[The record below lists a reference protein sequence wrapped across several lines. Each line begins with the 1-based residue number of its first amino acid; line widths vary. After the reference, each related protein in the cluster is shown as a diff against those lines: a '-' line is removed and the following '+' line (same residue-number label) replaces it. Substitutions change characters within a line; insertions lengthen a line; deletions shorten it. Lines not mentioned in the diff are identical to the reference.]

1 MSTYVFFNHLRKPF
15 WLICRAKDK
24 QVIIERVIDLDT
36 YEVDRTNKTKSTKI
50 KRAVLCLTTG
60 QYNLGNGS
68 YTGKLSKRA
77 LEQAVL
83 TNASQFFSQAETELC
98 FDVMRYPASRCYK
111 ARHSRYLWAAIPS
124 SRIDTQLDLPI
135 GLKIKHKVVT
145 IPSIMIA
152 NALLLLSQQ
161 LKIND
166 SRVFLVIIETGL
178 LLVHIKKY
186 RINLLTEISCSH
198 NFASGQQIY
207 ADDLATTIMQHQASQ
222 PAQPAFDLSIAG
234 KYHLVS
240 YDHDLLCVLGKA
252 PIVEAEDVSC
262 LLNKLLYVTD
272 KHSLFTGLLAA
283 QISLMLLGTISTY

>member
-1 MSTYVFFNHLRKPF
+1 MPTDVFFNHLCKPF
-15 WLICRAKDK
+15 WLVCAAKDK
-24 QVIIERVIDLDT
+24 QFIVERVVDVNT
-36 YEVDRTNKTKSTKI
+36 YEVDKTNKSKSATI
-50 KRAVLCLTTG
+50 KRAVLCLGAG

-98 FDVMRYPASRCYK
+98 FDIMQYSDSRCYK
-111 ARHSRYLWAAIPS
+111 PRHSRYLWAAIPS
-124 SRIDTQLDLPI
+124 ARINTQLDLPI
-135 GLKIKHKVVT
+135 GLNIQHKVIT

-161 LKIND
+161 LKING

-186 RINLLTEISCSH
+186 RIHLLTEISSSH
-198 NFASGQQIY
+198 NFTSGQQIY
-207 ADDLATTIMQHQASQ
+207 ANDLANIILQHQASQ

-240 YDHDLLCVLGKA
+240 YNPDLLCVSGNA
-252 PIVEAEDVSC
+252 PIVVADDVAC
-262 LLNKLLYVTD
+262 LLNKLLCVPD
-272 KHSLFTGLLAA
+272 KYSLFTGSLAA
-283 QISLMLLGTISTY
+283 QISLMLLGAISTY